1 MAGQGLP
8 WHCCGVFRK
17 GWWCWPVFSE
27 AAGHFLRVGRAG
39 RVTVKQRRT
48 SRGQAGLAG
57 PHRDGC
63 GLPATRACSGV
74 SGLQS
79 SSTGLVVLSA
89 APWEEKYYLNFY
101 SICFLLYD
109 C

>member
-1 MAGQGLP
+1 MLPQGSQN
-8 WHCCGVFRK
+8 WQHC
-17 GWWCWPVFSE
+17 PVME
-27 AAGHFLRVGRAG
+27 ADFMWLG
-39 RVTVKQRRT
+39 
-48 SRGQAGLAG
+48 
-57 PHRDGC
+57 
-63 GLPATRACSGV
+63 RACSGV